1 MTAKVAAPGSNPR
14 GCSLF
19 RAQQTAQAHMDTTRV
34 LGDALGTLAVVGGG
48 MGIVVYIANST
59 SLRILGV
66 PLKWW
71 LRSDGSERPAVA
83 SIGTWLLGGCLVAF
97 LIFLLGLTTL
107 NTNLVPLL
115 NAALL
120 GSIGLGAAWLVTAW
134 LTRSTG
140 SLNDLRGS
148 AKFAG
153 NDEAAK
159 LHRENAQEGKGAEIQ
174 LGLLPNGKR
183 FSWQTDKHVLVVASS
198 GSGKGTDI
206 IIPNLLTYDGP
217 VFVLDPKGENARA
230 TARHRARLGEVHCID
245 PWGLT
250 GRPSSRFNP
259 LARLADPV
267 NAADV
272 ATGAASLAA
281 ALVLPDQGGNRYFTD
296 TARQL
301 IEGLIAFAV
310 TDPDLRPVADLRLVR
325 QLLAQNLRPTLDAMS
340 KATAGPDSVRSNAGR
355 MLSLGEREFGAVVS
369 SAITET
375 AFLDDPRLQDAL
387 SGKPE
392 RQVDFSAWSS
402 SGMSVFLCLPPQY
415 FKAFNR
421 WLRLMVTAALDERMR
436 AARQGPRPVMFL
448 LDELATL
455 ERLQPV
461 EDAVGLARGYG
472 IQIWSIFQ
480 DLGQMKDIYK
490 ERATSFIGNSGVRMF
505 FGVQEFDT
513 AKYVSDT
520 LGQQTIEIQ
529 KMQGSQVVDWQYEGR
544 NLLNPDEVMRLPQ
557 EEMIVFIPA
566 QNPLRLRRVSYYEDT
581 RLRGLW
587 DDPRR

>member
-1 MTAKVAAPGSNPR
+1 M
-14 GCSLF
+14 F
-19 RAQQTAQAHMDTTRV
+19 W
-34 LGDALGTLAVVGGG
+34 LGDVLNISVIEKGTAFFGG
-48 MGIVVYIANST
+48 
-59 SLRILGV
+59 
-66 PLKWW
+66 
-71 LRSDGSERPAVA
+71 
-83 SIGTWLLGGCLVAF
+83 
-97 LIFLLGLTTL
+97 LGLVSTIAWVGL
-107 NTNLVPLL
+107 
-115 NAALL
+115 AW
-120 GSIGLGAAWLVTAW
+120 GIGHKNVDA
-134 LTRSTG
+134 
-140 SLNDLRGS
+140 LRGS
-148 AKFAG
+148 AKFVG
-153 NDEAAK
+153 EKDAAK
-159 LHRENAQEGKGAEIQ
+159 LRDENQAQAKGAEVQ
-174 LGLLPNGKR
+174 LGQLSGGQP
-183 FSWQTDKHVLVVASS
+183 FAWQTDKHVLVVASS

-259 LARLADPV
+259 LARLADPT

-272 ATGAASLAA
+272 ATGAAALAA
-281 ALVLPDQGGNRYFTD
+281 ALVLPDHGSNRYFTD

-301 IEGLIAFAV
+301 LEGLIAFAV
-310 TDPDLRPVADLRLVR
+310 TDQDLRPVADLRLVR
-325 QLLAQNLRPTLDAMS
+325 QLLAQNLRPTLEAMS
-340 KATAGPDSVRSNAGR
+340 KATAGPDSIRSNAGR
-355 MLSLGEREFGAVVS
+355 MLTLGEREFGAVVS

-392 RQVDFSAWSS
+392 RQVDFTAWSR

-448 LDELATL
+448 LDELASL

-472 IQIWSIFQ
+472 VQIWSIFQ

-490 ERATSFIGNSGVRMF
+490 ERATSFIGNAGIRMF
-505 FGVQEFDT
+505 FGTQDYET
-513 AKYVSDT
+513 AKHVSDM
-520 LGQQTIEIQ
+520 LGTQTIQLE
-529 KMQGSQVVDWQYEGR
+529 KVRGAEVVDVLHEGR
-544 NLLNPDEVMRLPQ
+544 NLLNPDEVIRLPQ
-557 EEMIVFIPA
+557 NEMIVFIPS
-566 QNPLRLRRVSYYEDT
+566 QQPLRLKRLSYHVNS
-581 RLRGLW
+581 RLKGRW
-587 DDPRR
+587 DDPRN